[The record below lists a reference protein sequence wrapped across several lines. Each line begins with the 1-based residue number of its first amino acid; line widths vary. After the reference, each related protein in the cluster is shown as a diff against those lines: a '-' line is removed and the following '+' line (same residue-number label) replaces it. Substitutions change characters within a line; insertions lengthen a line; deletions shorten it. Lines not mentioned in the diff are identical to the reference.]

1 MVKFITNLL
10 LVAEKDTILVVCNK
24 LFKITHFIATTE
36 EILVERLA
44 RLFRDDVWK
53 LHRLLESV
61 VSDRGPQF
69 AANLTK
75 ELNRMLGIEMK
86 FSTLFY
92 PQTDDQTERM
102 NQELE
107 QYLRFFVGHRQ
118 KNWLE
123 QLVSAEFVVNNRVHS
138 ATKISL
144 FMTNYSRKLR
154 IEVDIRGKEKVKKVI
169 EFIERIKRVQK
180 KAGATLR
187 KMQKE
192 IK

>member
-10 LVAEKDTILVVCNK
+10 LAAEKDTILVVCNK
-24 LFKITHFIATTE
+24 LFKITYFIATTE

-53 LHRLLESV
+53 LYRLLESV

-102 NQELE
+102 NQKLE

-154 IEVDIRGKEKVKKVI
+154 IEVDIRRKEKVKKVI
-169 EFIERIKRVQK
+169 ES
-180 KAGATLR
+180 
-187 KMQKE
+187 QKE
-192 IK
+192 